1 MFTHIARIIWNI
13 SNLWKQK
20 KSGSIYT
27 LVIANMM
34 DQDEKKKINLT
45 KWFALGLGGVLGL
58 SHIGLIGMIA
68 NRKDGLPDLDIPVGP
83 YTSYVVSADK
93 EGYKISYSANDP
105 KTALIT
111 KDIKEKGG
119 FLGLANETTQ
129 ITEEYFMD
137 GAINQGGAVSN
148 HRSWLDGKPGL
159 TQKEAADI
167 TATRKSEACV
177 KAIGSAEGTGRL
189 VGTSI
194 GASAAPSLA
203 TIPYIGWVAA
213 GWVAMFGGNQGADI
227 GGNMA
232 EDLNKNC

>member
-1 MFTHIARIIWNI
+1 
-13 SNLWKQK
+13 
-20 KSGSIYT
+20 
-27 LVIANMM
+27 MM
-34 DQDEKKKINLT
+34 DQDEAMFGTEVKPKKKINLT

-58 SHIGLIGMIA
+58 SHVGMIGMIS
-68 NRKDGLPDLDIPVGP
+68 RKDGLPDLDIPVGP

-93 EGYKISYSANDP
+93 EGYKISYTANDP
-105 KTALIT
+105 KTAYIT

-119 FLGLANETTQ
+119 FLGLANETTKVV
-129 ITEEYFMD
+129 EEYFMD
-137 GAINQGGAVSN
+137 GQINQGGAVSN
-148 HRSWLDGKPGL
+148 HRSWIDQKPGL
-159 TQKEAADI
+159 TQQQAKEI
-167 TATRKSEACV
+167 TDARKSEACI

-194 GASAAPSLA
+194 GASAAPALSG
-203 TIPYIGWVAA
+203 IPFIGWVAA

>member
-1 MFTHIARIIWNI
+1 MNKWIGISLGSLLGITHI
-13 SNLWKQK
+13 
-20 KSGSIYT
+20 G
-27 LVIANMM
+27 M
-34 DQDEKKKINLT
+34 
-45 KWFALGLGGVLGL
+45 
-58 SHIGLIGMIA
+58 IGLIA
-68 NRKDGLPDLDIPVGP
+68 TNKNTKLPSLDIPVGD

-93 EGYKISYSANDP
+93 DGYKISYSANDP
-105 KTALIT
+105 KTAFIT

-119 FLGLANETTQ
+119 FLGLANETTV

-137 GAINQGGAVSN
+137 GQINQGGPVSN
-148 HRSWLDGKPGL
+148 HRSWLDGTPGL
-159 TQKEAADI
+159 TQQEAADI
-167 TATRKSEACV
+167 TATRKSEACI

-203 TIPYIGWVAA
+203 NIPYIGWVAA